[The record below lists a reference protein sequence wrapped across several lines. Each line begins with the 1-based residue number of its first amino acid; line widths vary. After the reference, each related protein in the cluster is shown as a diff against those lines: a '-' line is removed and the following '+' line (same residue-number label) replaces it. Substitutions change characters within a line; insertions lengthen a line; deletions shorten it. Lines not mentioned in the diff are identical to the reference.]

1 LKVNLSNHCSHANFC
16 ALAKC
21 LFLLAFSRLNAQIAS
36 LCCDS
41 VSFVLAFATKANRA
55 NESIVPKLSNDFPFR
70 ATGKLPP
77 VRFGLALAVGKVC

>member
-1 LKVNLSNHCSHANFC
+1 VPCFAGVF
-16 ALAKC
+16 A
-21 LFLLAFSRLNAQIAS
+21 LNAQIAS

-41 VSFVLAFATKANRA
+41 VSFVLAFAPKANRA

-77 VRFGLALAVGKVC
+77 TRFGLALATGKVC

>member
-1 LKVNLSNHCSHANFC
+1 MNNAIQQLQPQHFLS
-16 ALAKC
+16 LRE
-21 LFLLAFSRLNAQIAS
+21 LPFLLAFSQLNAQIAS

-41 VSFVLAFATKANRA
+41 VSFVLAFAPKANRA

-77 VRFGLALAVGKVC
+77 TRFGLALATGKVC